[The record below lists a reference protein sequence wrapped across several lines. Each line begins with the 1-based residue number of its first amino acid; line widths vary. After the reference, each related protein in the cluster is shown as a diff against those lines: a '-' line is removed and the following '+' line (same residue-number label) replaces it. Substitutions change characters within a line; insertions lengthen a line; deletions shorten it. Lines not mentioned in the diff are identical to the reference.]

1 MSGECGRGWLGPP
14 TPCTLIPSHSATP
27 AHPRTRTHAQP
38 SKAMLQAG
46 VSPTPTST
54 QPGTAE
60 EMARPNAG
68 VTRTYDPPRPCRL
81 PGDSEPRVS
90 PGPVAAP
97 SD

>member
-1 MSGECGRGWLGPP
+1 MWAWLARPP
-14 TPCTLIPSHSATP
+14 HALHTHPVTLSH
-27 AHPRTRTHAQP
+27 TRTSTHSQHAQP

-68 VTRTYDPPRPCRL
+68 VTRTYDPPRPCGL